1 MELETLIRDV
11 PNFPKQGIIFKDI
24 TTLLKVPEA
33 FRFAIDAMT
42 EHYRPRHV
50 DVVVAIESRGFIFGA
65 PVAYNLNAAFVP
77 VRKLGK
83 LPAPSVSLEYHLE
96 YGTATLEIHKDA
108 IVPGQRVLV
117 VDDSLTSRELERS
130 ILEAA
135 GYAVETA
142 VDGVQALQRLGQQT
156 FDAVICDVEMPRLDG
171 FALTQAI
178 RADARLQHLPVIL
191 VTSLERPE
199 DRQRGL
205 EAGAQAYITKGAF
218 DQDTL
223 LKTIARLAG

>member
-1 MELETLIRDV
+1 MKLETLIRDV

-42 EHYRPRHV
+42 EHYRPYQV

-83 LPAPSVSLEYHLE
+83 LPAPSLSLEYHLE

-108 IVPGQRVLV
+108 ITPGQRVLV
-117 VDDSLTSRELERS
+117 VDDLLATGGSVSATIQLVEQLGGKVVGTAFLVELTFLNGR
-130 ILEAA
+130 A
-135 GYAVETA
+135 
-142 VDGVQALQRLGQQT
+142 RLGDYEV
-156 FDAVICDVEMPRLDG
+156 FSL
-171 FALTQAI
+171 I
-178 RADARLQHLPVIL
+178 R
-191 VTSLERPE
+191 
-199 DRQRGL
+199 
-205 EAGAQAYITKGAF
+205 Y
-218 DQDTL
+218 
-223 LKTIARLAG
+223 

>member
-1 MELETLIRDV
+1 MHQMELETLIRDV

-83 LPAPSVSLEYHLE
+83 LPAPSVALEYHLE

-117 VDDSLTSRELERS
+117 VDDLLATGGSVSATIRLVEQLGGRVIGTAFLIELAFLNGRE
-130 ILEAA
+130 
-135 GYAVETA
+135 
-142 VDGVQALQRLGQQT
+142 RLR
-156 FDAVICDVEMPRLDG
+156 DYEV
-171 FALTQAI
+171 FALI
-178 RADARLQHLPVIL
+178 R
-191 VTSLERPE
+191 
-199 DRQRGL
+199 
-205 EAGAQAYITKGAF
+205 Y
-218 DQDTL
+218 
-223 LKTIARLAG
+223 